1 MSRNWLAVASA
12 EHVEIGRSAGFMQ
25 VCHGKASPL
34 RRIQPGDRIVY
45 YSPNRLYSPSHA
57 LRGRDRLQAFTAIGT
72 VKPGKPYQADMGF
85 GFHPFRRDVA
95 WHDAEP
101 MPLAEL
107 QDQLAFTQEK
117 NWGYRLRQGLV
128 EISDADMTII
138 AAAMFKASAAPG
150 RPGDERSDDSAAHTS
165 DSSAQSLPSA
175 GRPVRRPMPAYHA
188 G

>member
-34 RRIQPGDRIVY
+34 RRVQPGDRVVY

-57 LRGRDRLQAFTAIGT
+57 LRGKDRLQAFTAIGT
-72 VKPGKPYQADMGF
+72 VKGALYQADMGF

-101 MPLAEL
+101 APLALL
-107 QDQLAFTQEK
+107 QEELAFTQEK

-128 EISDADMTII
+128 EISDADMTAI
-138 AAAMFKASAAPG
+138 AAAMFRASAAPG
-150 RPGDERSDDSAAHTS
+150 RPADGTSRGSAARTS
-165 DSSAQSLPSA
+165 GSSGRSLPSA
-175 GRPVRRPMPAYHA
+175 GRPVRQPIQAYHA